1 MRMRRNF
8 GVFAIIIISEVIN
21 ITSGAFFVDN
31 SFAEIYAFSIRPYI
45 YPDTPLTAISCQ
57 RLWEIQF
64 FRIMPGAMKR
74 GNYSMRTRRFF
85 YVCLR
90 LLAWSSA
97 ALLCCALIAGELA
110 AEENSPILLVT
121 GEWAPY
127 ASEKLEGFGFYT
139 AIVTA
144 VLREMHREP
153 AYKFY
158 PWKRCELLVQK
169 GDAFAAFP
177 YSYTEE
183 RAAAYLYSEALA
195 NSSIDKLW
203 YDTRRHPEM
212 HIETLEDL
220 RRYKVAGI
228 AGYWFLEYFQQH
240 DIPYH
245 YVDTEELAFR
255 KLVAG
260 SLDIIPLDILVT
272 KELLNRLYPEDIK
285 YFGMLDM
292 PEYKTIPL
300 HLLVSKTYPNAEIL
314 LPQFNAAFRKIVKN
328 GVYAQILQQYGVEE
342 LSIATSPK

>member
-1 MRMRRNF
+1 M
-8 GVFAIIIISEVIN
+8 
-21 ITSGAFFVDN
+21 
-31 SFAEIYAFSIRPYI
+31 
-45 YPDTPLTAISCQ
+45 
-57 RLWEIQF
+57 
-64 FRIMPGAMKR
+64 
-74 GNYSMRTRRFF
+74 
-85 YVCLR
+85 
-90 LLAWSSA
+90 
-97 ALLCCALIAGELA
+97 LCCALMAGELA
-110 AEENSPILLVT
+110 AEENPPILLVT

-144 VLREMHREP
+144 VLRDMHREP

-177 YSYTEE
+177 YSYTED
-183 RAAAYLYSEALA
+183 RAEVYLYSDALA

-203 YDTRRHPEM
+203 YDTRRHREM
-212 HIETLEDL
+212 HIESLEDL

-272 KELLNRLYPEDIK
+272 KEMLNRLYPEDIK

-300 HLLVSKTYPNAEIL
+300 HLLVSKTYPHAEAL
-314 LPQFNAAFRKIVKN
+314 LQQFNAAFREIVKN

-342 LSIATSPK
+342 LSIVTAPQ